1 MYANA
6 LLLTIVGLQLTDYEV
21 RKKLFLG
28 LTILSTIIG
37 VGFTWDQYNQAV
49 NDQYNKAEFLQ
60 DMLHTTLYGTTEE
73 LRASLHSK
81 NLGEFVQLAQKSTP
95 DYVPVLSEKEE
106 NVRAVNE
113 AKSRYDRYRDQ
124 IILPNQQFNKQVFGD
139 SLKISWSANQSEEI
153 QIPIV
158 IYRDS

>member
-95 DYVPVLSEKEE
+95 DYVPVLSEKKRMF
-106 NVRAVNE
+106 VR
-113 AKSRYDRYRDQ
+113 
-124 IILPNQQFNKQVFGD
+124 
-139 SLKISWSANQSEEI
+139 
-153 QIPIV
+153 
-158 IYRDS
+158 